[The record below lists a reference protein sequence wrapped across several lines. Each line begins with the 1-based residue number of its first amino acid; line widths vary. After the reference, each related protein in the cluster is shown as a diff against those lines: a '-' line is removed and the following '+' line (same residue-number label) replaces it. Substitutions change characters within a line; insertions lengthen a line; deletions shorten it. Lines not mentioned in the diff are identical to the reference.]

1 MIFTS
6 SLNGPLGQLEPE
18 PKWDRKTWTKCQG
31 LSILKS
37 TLDGMLEPVHALI
50 ELMNSIVSMSVLK
63 PDDPQSLAGASRTKN
78 LPTIAQ
84 PQMMD

>member
-1 MIFTS
+1 MDKVPGSVNLEIYPRWHAQ
-6 SLNGPLGQLEPE
+6 SLL
-18 PKWDRKTWTKCQG
+18 
-31 LSILKS
+31 
-37 TLDGMLEPVHALI
+37 HALI

-78 LPTIAQ
+78 LPTVAQ

>member
-1 MIFTS
+1 MDKVPGSVNLEIYPRWHAI
-6 SLNGPLGQLEPE
+6 SLL
-18 PKWDRKTWTKCQG
+18 
-31 LSILKS
+31 
-37 TLDGMLEPVHALI
+37 HALI

-78 LPTIAQ
+78 LPTVAQ